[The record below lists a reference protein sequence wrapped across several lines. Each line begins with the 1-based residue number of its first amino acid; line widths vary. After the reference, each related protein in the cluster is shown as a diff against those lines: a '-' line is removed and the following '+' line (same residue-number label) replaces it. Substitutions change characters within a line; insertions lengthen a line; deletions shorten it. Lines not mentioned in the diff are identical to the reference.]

1 MTERPLLVVDQLS
14 VSYGMIKAI
23 EDVSLTVAEGS
34 IVSLIG
40 SNGAGKSTTLHSISG
55 LVPTTSGSVVF
66 DGRDLIRTPPDQR
79 VALGLAHVPEGR
91 RVFPRMTVDENLLL
105 GAYLRG
111 SDPAIGQDVDA
122 IGTLFPILRQRRKQA
137 AGTLS
142 GGEQQMLAIGRALMS
157 RPKVLLMDEPSMGLA
172 PKMVETILEKIL
184 EIRRLGTTILLVE
197 QNAVEAIR
205 LSDMVYVL
213 RPGRIMHAGPGSEVD
228 ETMLKALYLGHEHLI
243 RKKDV

>member
-1 MTERPLLVVDQLS
+1 MIDKPLLVVDQLS
-14 VSYGMIKAI
+14 VTYGVIRAI
-23 EDVSLTVAEGS
+23 EDVSLTVSKGS

-40 SNGAGKSTTLHSISG
+40 SNGAGKSTTLQTISG
-55 LVPTTSGSVVF
+55 LVPAVSGSILF
-66 DGRDLIRTPPDQR
+66 EDRDLARIPPDQR

-111 SDPAIGQDVDA
+111 FDPEIAEDIDA
-122 IGTLFPILRQRRKQA
+122 IGTLFPILKQRRKQA

-213 RPGRIMHAGPGSEVD
+213 RLGQIMHVGPGSDMD
-228 ETMLKALYLGHEHLI
+228 EKLLKALYLGHEL
-243 RKKDV
+243 